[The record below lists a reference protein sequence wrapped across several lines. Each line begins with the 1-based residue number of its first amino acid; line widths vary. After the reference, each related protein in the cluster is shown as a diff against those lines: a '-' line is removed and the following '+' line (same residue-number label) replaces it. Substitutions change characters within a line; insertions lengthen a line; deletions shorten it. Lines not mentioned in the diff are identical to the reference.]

1 MTPQQPQEFAA
12 LLIQKLEAVKR
23 DRESEEKLL
32 RIVAEVSAFRHS
44 CASLLV
50 LKQTLFFTQRDSEAS
65 GLDEPTCPQ
74 GARLRPGSECSARVL
89 AEALSKIASSNEADT
104 QSILGN

>member
-32 RIVAEVSAFRHS
+32 RIVAEVSEMFS
-44 CASLLV
+44 
-50 LKQTLFFTQRDSEAS
+50 F
-65 GLDEPTCPQ
+65 
-74 GARLRPGSECSARVL
+74 
-89 AEALSKIASSNEADT
+89 
-104 QSILGN
+104 

>member
-32 RIVAEVSAFRHS
+32 RIVAEVSDMFSFSTVLHLKTKQI
-44 CASLLV
+44 LL
-50 LKQTLFFTQRDSEAS
+50 F
-65 GLDEPTCPQ
+65 PTE
-74 GARLRPGSECSARVL
+74 G
-89 AEALSKIASSNEADT
+89 
-104 QSILGN
+104 